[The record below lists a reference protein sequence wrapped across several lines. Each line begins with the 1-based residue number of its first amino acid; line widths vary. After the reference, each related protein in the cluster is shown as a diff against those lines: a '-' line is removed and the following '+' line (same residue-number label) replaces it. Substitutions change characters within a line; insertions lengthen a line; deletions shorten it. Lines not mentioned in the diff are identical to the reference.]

1 MTSEK
6 RPQKLHTNDVLL
18 LRSGRCSWLA
28 EASFPRGTTNQKH
41 NPDRGSDTTRHQ
53 YGISEVVP
61 QTLFRGKPVV
71 ASTNVGCFLMLAFLL
86 FLCLFCNAD
95 FTMQPIRRHY
105 VQAKILILFFWLC
118 SVTKK
123 SCWKTPVFEAS
134 YRSLNAMKARYE
146 SSWPLWNRLL
156 WLL

>member
-1 MTSEK
+1 MTCYFSGLGSAFDWLK
-6 RPQKLHTNDVLL
+6 QVSLAARPI
-18 LRSGRCSWLA
+18 RSTAQTWVV
-28 EASFPRGTTNQKH
+28 
-41 NPDRGSDTTRHQ
+41 TRHQ

-61 QTLFRGKPVV
+61 QTLFRGKPAV